1 VSGTLSKV
9 VEDVLTIMLPT
20 NIAMLR
26 NNFNAQMH
34 DLADNMFTAA
44 KKR

>member
-1 VSGTLSKV
+1 
-9 VEDVLTIMLPT
+9 MLPT

-44 KKR
+44 KKRWPVTRNWCLP